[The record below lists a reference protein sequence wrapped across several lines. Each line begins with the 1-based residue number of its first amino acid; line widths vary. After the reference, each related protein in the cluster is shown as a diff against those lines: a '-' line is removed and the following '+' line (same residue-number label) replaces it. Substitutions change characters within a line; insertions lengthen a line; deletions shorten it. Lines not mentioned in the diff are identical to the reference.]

1 MPRYKMIPGSQ
12 SAHCCFEASVVDTER
27 SVKNGDGEDTDRF
40 EIVCECFAEGM
51 AMQIADALN
60 KDDL

>member
-1 MPRYKMIPGSQ
+1 MPRYKMIDGSQ

-27 SVKNGDGEDTDRF
+27 PVKNGDGEDTDRF
-40 EIVCECFAEGM
+40 ETVCECFTEGA

-60 KDDL
+60 KADM

>member
-1 MPRYKMIPGSQ
+1 MPRYKMIAGADHS
-12 SAHCCFEASVVDTER
+12 CCFQASVVDTER

-40 EIVCECFAEGM
+40 ETVCECFEEGT

-60 KDDL
+60 KADM